1 MRTVGTT
8 KVKILPYTD
17 LAKLIRESSFN
28 MTGGGGGDEDIE
40 GGLQKFL
47 DTQKGGSENITGG
60 LQKFVY
66 MYFKPKRRGGS

>member
-28 MTGGGGGDEDIE
+28 MTGGGGGMKI
-40 GGLQKFL
+40 L
-47 DTQKGGSENITGG
+47 
-60 LQKFVY
+60 
-66 MYFKPKRRGGS
+66 RGGCKNF